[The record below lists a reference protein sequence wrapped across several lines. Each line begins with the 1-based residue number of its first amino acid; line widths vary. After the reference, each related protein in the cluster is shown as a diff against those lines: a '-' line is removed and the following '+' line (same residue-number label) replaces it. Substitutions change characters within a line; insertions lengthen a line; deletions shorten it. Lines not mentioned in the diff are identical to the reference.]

1 MANELNI
8 GVKFGAEGVPQV
20 TKSITQLANQLKR
33 FQQGL
38 NNATGVDSIARL
50 NRAIAET
57 KVRIENLQKFTGS
70 AGDGLGKITKGSNQ
84 ATNALT
90 NLSRIAQD
98 APFGFIGITNNINPL
113 LESFQRLKAETGST
127 KTALSALGTS
137 LLGAGG
143 LGLAIGIGSALLTL
157 FGDKLFGIGAA
168 AKKAKEDTEELSRV
182 IRDIGIIQA
191 EATGGAQGQIAEVNS
206 LAAAISDSN
215 RPYAERK
222 RALEELRDINKAYF
236 GDLQLE
242 DTATGKLTKAVE
254 EYNKALVA
262 NAIVKAFVNEIAD
275 VAKAAAKADTE
286 LANAT
291 QRLTNAEKDL
301 AAARATGRPTGREGT
316 GQSQEEV
323 AANKE
328 LIKAFKDQRAQRE
341 KVVDLQTQQ
350 LVLQNQLNKAQESA
364 LKFKSLDSGKEKN
377 EVDLLKKRLEQLEKI
392 KDLTKD
398 IKTVT
403 DLEEQIFDLKVK
415 ITLRDAAKNGLSKD
429 EVDLLIAGFKSQLS
443 DAFQREALAFEAIP
457 KVKFQTVEIVPIPGI
472 ESKVAKA
479 TGFDKDIPIE
489 TDREL
494 KIRLLGIKFVEAEE
508 QAKTA
513 VKKLKDTILNAS
525 VGALTDTASLLG
537 ETLGNI
543 LSGEGI
549 GSSIGKAAEGLL
561 KILGGALQE
570 IGKQMIVTSAL
581 VESLKKAIDSL
592 FGPGGTALGFAV
604 GAALVALGGL
614 MKSIKLP
621 SFAGGVQNF
630 GGGLALVGE
639 RGPELVNLPRG
650 SDVIPNHM
658 LGSGDVNIN
667 VVPVPL
673 IRGRDLYL
681 VLQQV
686 GESNKRLGGGG
697 L

>member
-113 LESFQRLKAETGST
+113 LESFQRLKAETGNT

-143 LGLAIGIGSALLTL
+143 LGLAVGIGSALLTL
-157 FGDKLFGIGAA
+157 FGDKLFGMGAA

-182 IRDIGIIQA
+182 IRDIGIVQA

-242 DTATGKLTKAVE
+242 DAATGKLTKAVE

-364 LKFKSLDSGKEKN
+364 LKFKSLEPEKSKD

-429 EVDLLIAGFKSQLS
+429 EVDLLITGFKSQLS
-443 DAFQREALAFEAIP
+443 DAFQREALALEAIP
-457 KVKFQTVEIVPIPGI
+457 KVKFQTVEIVPIPDI

-479 TGFDKDIPIE
+479 TGFDKDIPIKS
-489 TDREL
+489 DRQV
-494 KIRLLGIKFVEAEE
+494 KIELLGLEFVLAQE
-508 QAKTA
+508 QAKAALDKFKETIVNGA
-513 VKKLKDTILNAS
+513 VEGIAGLGSA
-525 VGALTDTASLLG
+525 LG
-537 ETLGNI
+537 EVLAGGSFSKAAQSF
-543 LSGEGI
+543 LSGIGGVLQELGKQIIATSTLIKALKTALDNLFKNPVAGIAVGI
-549 GSSIGKAAEGLL
+549 G
-561 KILGGALQE
+561 
-570 IGKQMIVTSAL
+570 
-581 VESLKKAIDSL
+581 
-592 FGPGGTALGFAV
+592 
-604 GAALVALGGL
+604 LVALGGL
-614 MKSIKLP
+614 LKNIKIP
-621 SFAGGVQNF
+621 AFAGGVQNF
-630 GGGLALVGE
+630 SGGLALVGE

-658 LGSGDVNIN
+658 LDSDDMKLVVEVVGEISGDT
-667 VVPVPL
+667 
-673 IRGRDLYL
+673 IRI
-681 VLQQV
+681 V
-686 GESNKRLGGGG
+686 GQRTAQKRSRM
-697 L
+697 